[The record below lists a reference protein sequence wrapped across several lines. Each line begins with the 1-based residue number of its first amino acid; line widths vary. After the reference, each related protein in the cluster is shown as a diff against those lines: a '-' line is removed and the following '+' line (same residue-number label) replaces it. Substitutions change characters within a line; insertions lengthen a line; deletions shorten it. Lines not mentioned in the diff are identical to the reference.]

1 MVKIG
6 FIGAG
11 KMAEAL
17 IKSILK
23 TKISD
28 NIIASDVNESRLK
41 YIEKEI
47 KIKTTKDNKEVVENS
62 DIVFLAVKPQ
72 NMEEVLDEIKGTV
85 KEQLIVSI
93 AAGID
98 LNYLES
104 KLNGK
109 RIIRIMPNTPCLVG
123 EMAAGFSLGKNVN
136 DSDVKI
142 IEEILNSAGNALVLN
157 EDMMDGVTALSGS
170 GPAFIAYL
178 LDAMIEGAVKQGL
191 SKDAARELAFQTAL
205 GTGKLMKEHGLTPN
219 ELIDMVSS
227 PNGTTVAGMEILKK
241 SDVKD
246 VLIKTIEAAAKR
258 SKELGRK

>member
-1 MVKIG
+1 MKIG

-23 TKISD
+23 SKISD
-28 NIIASDVNESRLK
+28 NIIASDINENRLK

-47 KIKTTKDNKEVVENS
+47 KIKVTKDNKEVVENS

-72 NMEEVLDEIKGTV
+72 NIKEVLNEIEGIIK
-85 KEQLIVSI
+85 KQLIVSI

-123 EMAAGFSLGKNVN
+123 EMAAGFSLGKNVKDDEN
-136 DSDVKI
+136 YL

-157 EDMMDGVTALSGS
+157 EDMLDGVTALSGS

-178 LDAMIEGAVKQGL
+178 LDAMIEGAIKQGL
-191 SKDAARELAFQTAL
+191 NKDAARELAFQTAL
-205 GTGKLMKEHGLTPN
+205 GTGKLMKEQGLTPK

-227 PNGTTVAGMEILKK
+227 PNGTTEAGMEILKK
-241 SDVKD
+241 SDIRD

-258 SKELGRK
+258 SKEVGKK

>member
-1 MVKIG
+1 MKIG

-17 IKSILK
+17 IRAVLKSN
-23 TKISD
+23 SNED
-28 NIIASDVNESRLK
+28 IIASDVNENRLK

-47 KIKTTKDNKEVVENS
+47 KIKTTKNNKEVVENS

-72 NMEEVLDEIKGTV
+72 NMEEVLDEIENIV
-85 KEQLIVSI
+85 KNQLIVSI

-104 KLNGK
+104 RLKDK

-123 EMAAGFSLGKNVN
+123 EMAAALSPGKNAK
-136 DSDVKI
+136 DEDTKI
-142 IEEILNSAGNALVLN
+142 IEEVLNSAGNALVLK
-157 EDMMDGVTALSGS
+157 EDMLDSVTALSGS

-205 GTGKLMKEHGLTPN
+205 GTGKLMKEQGLTPK
-219 ELIDMVSS
+219 ELIDIVSS
-227 PNGTTVAGMEILKK
+227 PNGTTAAGMEILKK

-246 VLIKTIEAAAKR
+246 ILMKTIEAY
-258 SKELGRK
+258 